1 MDAKDQLNLNSLEN
15 LKMPPHSLET
25 EESALGSMMLSK
37 EAITAS
43 IEILK
48 TEDFYQ
54 DAHRKIY
61 DAILNIYN
69 RNEPADVITIA
80 EELKKTDSL
89 EEVGGITYL
98 ADLSSNVTAVSNI
111 RSYCKIIKE
120 KGILREL
127 INASDKIISAAY
139 SSDAKADLIIELA
152 EKSVFDI
159 TQDSTKN
166 GLVNIKNIALESF
179 SDLEKKG
186 TKSQCPYW
194 TYNRL
199 CRS

>member
-1 MDAKDQLNLNSLEN
+1 METNSELNLNESGN
-15 LKMPPHSLET
+15 LKLPPHSLEA

-37 EAITAS
+37 EAITSS

-48 TEDFYQ
+48 IEDFYQ

-111 RSYCKIIKE
+111 KSYCNIIKE

-127 INASDKIISAAY
+127 IDASDKIISASY
-139 SSDAKADLIIELA
+139 SPDAKSIKKITFIKFII
-152 EKSVFDI
+152 K
-159 TQDSTKN
+159 T
-166 GLVNIKNIALESF
+166 
-179 SDLEKKG
+179 
-186 TKSQCPYW
+186 CPEGPK
-194 TYNRL
+194 
-199 CRS
+199 